1 MLKKEKEKS
10 ALILFKKRKVMTIP
24 MLMNLLDCSTP
35 TIRKRLRKW
44 NVHTSY
50 NKNGRYYALPEVVKF
65 DKDGFWRYKQIF
77 FSQYGNLK
85 NTVIQIINASQAGL
99 ESTEIG
105 KLTGLSPR
113 SFMSHFQNIPEI
125 NREKCQGKYLYLSND
140 KSVLQ
145 RQKKTREEVLK
156 KNYLPEGY
164 NTDAVF
170 VLVDR
175 LKHPGST
182 LEQCTR
188 RLRNQGRHVN
198 VDMTYNLLLH
208 FGLLKKTADLK

>member
-1 MLKKEKEKS
+1 MLEKEKEKS
-10 ALILFKKRKVMTIP
+10 ALILFKKRKVITIP

-44 NVHTSY
+44 SVHTSY
-50 NKNGRYYALPEVVKF
+50 NKNGSYYALPEVVKF

-113 SFMSHFQNIPEI
+113 SFMSHFHNIPEI

-145 RQKKTREEVLK
+145 RQKKAREEGLK

-164 NTDAVF
+164 TTDAVF

-198 VDMTYNLLLH
+198 ADMAYNLLSH

>member
-1 MLKKEKEKS
+1 MLEKEKGKS

-85 NTVIQIINASQAGL
+85 NTVIQLINASQAGL

-113 SFMSHFQNIPEI
+113 SFMSHFQNIPGI
-125 NREKCQGKYLYLSND
+125 NREK
-140 KSVLQ
+140 
-145 RQKKTREEVLK
+145 
-156 KNYLPEGY
+156 
-164 NTDAVF
+164 
-170 VLVDR
+170 
-175 LKHPGST
+175 
-182 LEQCTR
+182 
-188 RLRNQGRHVN
+188 
-198 VDMTYNLLLH
+198 
-208 FGLLKKTADLK
+208 